1 MNDPAV
7 VALLCRTSDRSTG
20 GARAAQAVAEAIA
33 ARCET
38 SARLVG
44 KPGEPRDSN
53 YTDDL
58 KDSHGCLLEAGG
70 QVDDALEA
78 GRFPI
83 LVSAHCSVC
92 LTTLPVV
99 ADRMPDVR
107 ILWIDAHGDFNTPR
121 TTPSGFLGG
130 MCLAGACGRWDAGF
144 GRTVDPRQVIVA
156 GARDLDPGE
165 AEELSAAGVLVVD
178 GVGAVADAVDGHAV
192 FVHLDLDVV
201 DPTELPASFP
211 APGGPSSAAVR
222 TLLEEVVAAAD
233 SIVGLEVTPFDAS
246 EDEEELARMADR
258 CAWVTEPLLPV

>member
-1 MNDPAV
+1 MSDPAV
-7 VALLCRTSDRSTG
+7 VALLCRTSDRTDG
-20 GARAAQAVAEAIA
+20 GARAARAVAEAIA
-33 ARCET
+33 DRCDVTARMIG
-38 SARLVG
+38 S
-44 KPGEPRDSN
+44 PGEGRDSS
-53 YTDDL
+53 YQDDL
-58 KDSHGCLLEAGG
+58 RDSKGCLMEAGG
-70 QVDDALEA
+70 QVDDAFED

-83 LVSAHCSVC
+83 LVSANCSIC
-92 LTTLPVV
+92 MTTLPVV
-99 ADRMPDVR
+99 ASRVEDVR

-130 MCLAGACGRWDAGF
+130 MCLSAACGRWDAGF
-144 GRTVDPRQVIVA
+144 GHTIDPTQVIVA

-211 APGGPSSAAVR
+211 APGGPSTSAVR

-233 SIVGLEVTPFDAS
+233 SIVGLEITPFDATD
-246 EDEEELARMADR
+246 DEEELERMADR
-258 CAWVTEPLLPV
+258 CAWVAEPLLPE